1 MPTITIYLTKEQYD
15 RVCDAPSKA
24 VQAALDYY
32 FKNADDLGKDFVQPG
47 QSDQYVGPDENRAE
61 NE

>member
-15 RVCDAPSKA
+15 KVCDAPSKA

-32 FKNADDLGKDFVQPG
+32 F
-47 QSDQYVGPDENRAE
+47 ENGNGEPTEAPECLRGDGATPKE
-61 NE
+61 TETSN

>member
-15 RVCDAPSKA
+15 KVCDAPSKA
-24 VQAALDYY
+24 VQAALEYY
-32 FKNADDLGKDFVQPG
+32 FKNADDLGTGFAQSE
-47 QSDQYVGPDENRAE
+47 QSDQEAGTGENTAN